1 MFFYTLIDKVTLY
14 CVQTYVYFVF
24 KLRRLF
30 KLKIEVKSK
39 SYVPYS
45 YPSISKSNLDYSNL
59 RVFFKNGLIYLL
71 AYVYYSK
78 RAFLTH
84 YFFFSNDLNYSTKK
98 VAVLN
103 FFYFSFFFIFKF
115 FFLSSLLLVL
125 LTYIFL
131 VYHIT
136 PFFKIILT

>member
-24 KLRRLF
+24 KSRRLF

-39 SYVPYS
+39 SYVPHS

-59 RVFFKNGLIYLL
+59 RVFFKNSLIHTL

-78 RAFLTH
+78 RIFSTH
-84 YFFFSNDLNYSTKK
+84 YFFFSNDLSYSTKK

-125 LTYIFL
+125 LIYIFL

-136 PFFKIILT
+136 PFFKVILT